1 MSIVRTQ
8 LLDMDSILVLLVL
21 DVEAFERLLGPCM
34 NIMERNSEAY
44 KEDMVRVFGGEDNIS
59 DLRR

>member
-1 MSIVRTQ
+1 MSIRIQ